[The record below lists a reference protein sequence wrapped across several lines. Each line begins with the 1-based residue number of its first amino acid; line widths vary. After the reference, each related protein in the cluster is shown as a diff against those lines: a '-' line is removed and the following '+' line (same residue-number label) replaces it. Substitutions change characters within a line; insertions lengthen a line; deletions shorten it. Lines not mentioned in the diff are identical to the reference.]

1 MIERRRQIQVVLQLI
16 GDLLATSVA
25 FFVAY
30 WLRFVFEIHPV
41 TKGLPPLSMYLRL
54 LPFVL
59 VLYPVVF
66 YFQGLYHRRRMRS
79 RFDEGMRV
87 MMAVMLATVL
97 LTAGLTF
104 YRPPD
109 FTYSRL
115 FLAVFAAADAVL
127 VSLFR
132 WGIGAG
138 LARIRRSGGNLQRVL
153 VIGAGD
159 LGRQV
164 VERLDV
170 HKEFGFSVVGFLD
183 DDPGRQQRKIQG
195 VPVLGTT
202 EELESVV
209 AGHGVDQVMI
219 ALPLAAHY
227 RTVQLIRR
235 AGQLLVDIKVVPDVL
250 QYYVMRAGIEDLDG
264 LPLINLTQIPLQ
276 GWNQIVKRAF
286 DIAGSAAL
294 LLVTSWLFPIIA
306 WLIKRED
313 GGPVFFSQVRTGLD
327 GRSFRLFKF
336 RSMRVDAEGDGEAQ
350 WTRTRDSRVTR
361 VGEVLRR
368 TNLDELPQLY
378 NVLRG
383 DMSLVGPRP
392 EQPKFVERFR
402 SRYPA
407 YNVRH
412 RVRAGLTGWAQV
424 NGLRGDT
431 SIRQRIVHDLYYI
444 ENWSLG
450 LDMRILWRT
459 LRIALHDAW
468 A

>member
-1 MIERRRQIQVVLQLI
+1 VIERRRQIQVVLQLI
-16 GDLLATSVA
+16 GDLLATSAA

-41 TKGLPPLSMYLRL
+41 TKGLPPLFMYLRL
-54 LPFVL
+54 LPVVL

-164 VERLDV
+164 VERLEV

-209 AGHGVDQVMI
+209 AGHRVDQVMI

-250 QYYVMRAGIEDLDG
+250 QYYTMRAGIEDLDG

-294 LLVTSWLFPIIA
+294 LLATSWLFPIIA

-327 GRSFRLFKF
+327 GRSFELFKF
-336 RSMRVDAEGDGEAQ
+336 RSMRVDAEGDGEAH

-368 TNLDELPQLY
+368 TNLDELPQLF

>member
-16 GDLLATSVA
+16 GDLLATSAA

-41 TKGLPPLSMYLRL
+41 TKGLPPLFMYLRL
-54 LPFVL
+54 LPVVL

-164 VERLDV
+164 VERLEV

-250 QYYVMRAGIEDLDG
+250 QYYTMRAGIEDLDG

-294 LLVTSWLFPIIA
+294 LLATSWLFPIIA

-327 GRSFRLFKF
+327 GRSFELFKF

-368 TNLDELPQLY
+368 TNLDELPQLF

>member
-1 MIERRRQIQVVLQLI
+1 VIKRRRQIQVVLQLI
-16 GDLLATSVA
+16 GDILATSVA
-25 FFVAY
+25 FFLAY

-54 LPFVL
+54 LPVVL

-164 VERLDV
+164 VERLEV
-170 HKEFGFSVVGFLD
+170 HKEFGFLVVGFLD

-250 QYYVMRAGIEDLDG
+250 QYYTMRAGIEDLDG

-286 DIAGSAAL
+286 DIAGSAIL
-294 LLVTSWLFPIIA
+294 LLATSWLFPIIA

-327 GRSFRLFKF
+327 GRSFELFKF

-361 VGEVLRR
+361 VGEALRR
-368 TNLDELPQLY
+368 TNFDELPQLY

>member
-1 MIERRRQIQVVLQLI
+1 MIERRRQIQVLLQLV
-16 GDLLATSVA
+16 GDILATAVA
-25 FFVAY
+25 VIFAY
-30 WLRFVFEIHPV
+30 WLRFEVQVQPV
-41 TKGLPPLSMYLRL
+41 TKGLPPLNMYLRL
-54 LPFVL
+54 VPV
-59 VLYPVVF
+59 VVILYPLVF
-66 YFQGLYHRRRMRS
+66 YFQGLYQRRRIRS
-79 RFDEGMRV
+79 RFDESMRV
-87 MMAVMLATVL
+87 MVAVLLATVL

-115 FLAVFAAADAVL
+115 FLAIFAAVDTVL
-127 VSLFR
+127 VGLTR
-132 WGIGAG
+132 WVIGVT

-159 LGRQV
+159 LGRKV
-164 VERLDV
+164 VDRLQL
-170 HKEFGFSVVGFLD
+170 HKEYGFLVVGFLD
-183 DDPGRQQRKIQG
+183 DDPGRQQRDIQG
-195 VPVLGTT
+195 VPVLGSTGD
-202 EELESVV
+202 LERIITDER
-209 AGHGVDQVMI
+209 VDQVMI
-219 ALPLAAHY
+219 ALPLEAHY
-227 RTVQLIRR
+227 RTVKLVRR

-264 LPLINLTQIPLQ
+264 LPLINLTRIPLQ

-286 DIAGSAAL
+286 DIFGSAVL

-336 RSMRVDAEGDGEAQ
+336 RSMRVDAEGEGEAH
-350 WTRTRDSRVTR
+350 WTRSRDSRVTPI
-361 VGEVLRR
+361 GDFLRR

-378 NVLRG
+378 NVLIG

-402 SRYPA
+402 SRYPT
-407 YNVRH
+407 YNSRH
-412 RVRAGLTGWAQV
+412 RVRSGLTGWAQV

-431 SIRQRIVHDLYYI
+431 SIRQRVAHDLYYI

-450 LDMRILWRT
+450 LDIKILWRT
-459 LRIALHDAW
+459 FRVALHDAR

>member
-16 GDLLATSVA
+16 GDVIATGAAV
-25 FFVAY
+25 FTAY
-30 WLRFVFEIHPV
+30 WLRFVVEVHPV
-41 TKGLPPLSMYLRL
+41 TKGLPPLAMYLRL
-54 LPFVL
+54 IPVVV

-66 YFQGLYHRRRMRS
+66 YFQGLYQRRRIRS
-79 RFDEGMRV
+79 RVDESMRV
-87 MMAVMLATVL
+87 AVAVLLATII
-97 LTAGLTF
+97 LTASLTF
-104 YRPPD
+104 YRPPN

-115 FLAVFAAADAVL
+115 FLAIFAGADAVL
-127 VSLFR
+127 VTFMR
-132 WGIGAG
+132 WAIGAA

-153 VIGAGD
+153 VVGAGD

-164 VERLDV
+164 VDRLNA
-170 HKEFGFSVVGFLD
+170 HKEFGFTVVGFLD
-183 DDPGRQQRKIQG
+183 DDPGRQQRDILG
-195 VPVLGTT
+195 VPVLGTSADLERVVTT
-202 EELESVV
+202 E
-209 AGHGVDQVMI
+209 GVDQVMI

-227 RTVQLIRR
+227 RTVQLVRR

-286 DIAGSAAL
+286 DIAGSAL
-294 LLVTSWLFPIIA
+294 LLIATSWLFPIIA

-313 GGPVFFSQVRTGLD
+313 GGPVFFSQVRTGMD

-336 RSMRVDAEGDGEAQ
+336 RSMHPDAECDGEAH
-350 WTRTRDSRVTR
+350 WTRANDSRVTR
-361 VGEVLRR
+361 IGGTLRR
-368 TNLDELPQLY
+368 TNLDELPQLF
-378 NVLRG
+378 NVFRG

-407 YNVRH
+407 YSVRH

-431 SIRQRIVHDLYYI
+431 SIRQRVVHDLYYI

-450 LDMRILWRT
+450 LDIKILWRT
-459 LRIALHDAW
+459 LRIALHEAR

>member
-25 FFVAY
+25 FFLAY

-54 LPFVL
+54 LPVVL

-164 VERLDV
+164 VERLEV
-170 HKEFGFSVVGFLD
+170 HKEFGFLVVGFLD

-250 QYYVMRAGIEDLDG
+250 QYYTMRAGIEDLDG

-286 DIAGSAAL
+286 DIAGSVIL
-294 LLVTSWLFPIIA
+294 LLATSWLFPIIA

-327 GRSFRLFKF
+327 GRSFELFKF

-361 VGEVLRR
+361 VGEALRR

>member
-1 MIERRRQIQVVLQLI
+1 VIERRRQIQVVLQLI
-16 GDLLATSVA
+16 GDLLATSAA

-41 TKGLPPLSMYLRL
+41 TKGLPPLFMYLRL
-54 LPFVL
+54 LPVVL

-115 FLAVFAAADAVL
+115 FLAVFAVADAVL

-164 VERLDV
+164 VERLEV

-209 AGHGVDQVMI
+209 AGHRVDQVMI

-250 QYYVMRAGIEDLDG
+250 QYYTMRAGIEDLDG

-294 LLVTSWLFPIIA
+294 LLATSWLFPIIA

-327 GRSFRLFKF
+327 GRSFELFKF
-336 RSMRVDAEGDGEAQ
+336 RSMRVDAEGDGEAH

-368 TNLDELPQLY
+368 TNLDELPQLF

>member
-1 MIERRRQIQVVLQLI
+1 VIERRRQIQVLLQLV
-16 GDLLATSVA
+16 GDILATAAAVV
-25 FFVAY
+25 FAY
-30 WLRFVFEIHPV
+30 WLRFEFQVQPV
-41 TKGLPPLSMYLRL
+41 TKGLPPFNMYLRL
-54 LPFVL
+54 VPAVVL
-59 VLYPVVF
+59 LYPLVF
-66 YFQGLYHRRRMRS
+66 YFQGLYQRRRIRS
-79 RFDEGMRV
+79 RFDESMRV
-87 MMAVMLATVL
+87 MVAVLLATVL
-97 LTAGLTF
+97 LTASLTF

-115 FLAVFAAADAVL
+115 FLAIFAGVDTVL
-127 VSLFR
+127 VGLTR
-132 WGIGAG
+132 WAIGVT

-153 VIGAGD
+153 VVGAGD
-159 LGRQV
+159 LGRKV
-164 VERLDV
+164 VDRLQL
-170 HKEFGFSVVGFLD
+170 HKEYGFLVVGFLD
-183 DDPGRQQRKIQG
+183 DDPGRQQRDIQG

-202 EELESVV
+202 GDLEKIIT
-209 AGHGVDQVMI
+209 HERVDQVMI
-219 ALPLAAHY
+219 ALPLEAHY
-227 RTVQLIRR
+227 RTVKLVRR

-264 LPLINLTQIPLQ
+264 LPLINLTRIPLQ

-286 DIAGSAAL
+286 DLFGSAML

-336 RSMRVDAEGDGEAQ
+336 RSMRADAEGDGEAH
-350 WTRTRDSRVTR
+350 WTRSRDSRVTPI
-361 VGEVLRR
+361 GDFLRR

-378 NVLRG
+378 NVLIG

-402 SRYPA
+402 NRYPT
-407 YNVRH
+407 YNARH
-412 RVRAGLTGWAQV
+412 RVRSGLTGWAQV

-431 SIRQRIVHDLYYI
+431 SIRQRVAHDLYYI

-450 LDMRILWRT
+450 LDIKILWRT
-459 LRIALHDAW
+459 FRVALHDAR

>member
-1 MIERRRQIQVVLQLI
+1 MIERRRQIQVLLQLI
-16 GDLLATSVA
+16 GDVIATGAAV
-25 FFVAY
+25 FIAY
-30 WLRFVFEIHPV
+30 WLRFVVEIHPV
-41 TKGLPPLSMYLRL
+41 TKGLPPLPMYLRL
-54 LPFVL
+54 IPV
-59 VLYPVVF
+59 VVILYPVVF
-66 YFQGLYHRRRMRS
+66 YFQGLYQRRRIRS
-79 RFDEGMRV
+79 RVDESMRV
-87 MMAVMLATVL
+87 AVAVLLATVI

-104 YRPPD
+104 YRPPN

-115 FLAVFAAADAVL
+115 FLAIFAGVDTVL
-127 VSLFR
+127 VSFMR
-132 WGIGAG
+132 WAVGAA

-164 VERLDV
+164 VDRLNA
-170 HKEFGFSVVGFLD
+170 HKEYGFTVVGFLD
-183 DDPGRQQRKIQG
+183 DDPGRQQRDFLG
-195 VPVLGTT
+195 VPVLGTSAD
-202 EELESVV
+202 LERVV
-209 AGHGVDQVMI
+209 AAERVDQVMI

-227 RTVQLIRR
+227 RTVQLVRR
-235 AGQLLVDIKVVPDVL
+235 AGQLLIDIKVVPDVL

-286 DIAGSAAL
+286 DIAGSTV
-294 LLVTSWLFPIIA
+294 LLVATSWVFPIIA

-313 GGPVFFSQVRTGLD
+313 GGPVFFSQVRTGMD
-327 GRSFRLFKF
+327 GRSFRLYKF
-336 RSMRVDAEGDGEAQ
+336 RSMRVDAECDGEAH
-350 WTRTRDSRVTR
+350 WTRTNDPRVTR
-361 VGEVLRR
+361 VGEILRR
-368 TNLDELPQLY
+368 TYLDELPQLF
-378 NVLRG
+378 NVFRG

-392 EQPKFVERFR
+392 EQPRFVERFR

-412 RVRAGLTGWAQV
+412 RVRSGITGWAQV

-431 SIRQRIVHDLYYI
+431 SIRQRVVHDLYYI

-450 LDMRILWRT
+450 LDIKILWRT
-459 LRIALHDAW
+459 LRIALQEAR